1 MSNNNIK
8 NFKCLDNL
16 IHSGVKEI
24 VLDSDI
30 VLGDDEKYKYLN
42 GIKLDVNDLAI
53 DGNGHAI
60 DARGLTRIFFC
71 TGKNVTI
78 KNMILKNGF
87 SEDGGA
93 INNWGELTITKTTL
107 NKNTAQEDSG
117 TIYSNKEI
125 SIADCTLVNNLQSPF
140 SFVENNNRFDIAWN
154 DDVISSDE
162 VTIYLDNKCNGKYH
176 IIDNLIEWNKIL
188 SKGSHK
194 IILELKDNNKIKM
207 NFTYSPDIIK
217 TNVNN
222 YAELINSINKAKY
235 TITPKYII
243 NLNKRDYNATKTIVW
258 NPISNLNLII
268 NGNGMTLDGQNKC
281 QFIKIGTNS
290 KITLNNIILT
300 KYTTQKYGGA
310 INNWG
315 ELTITK
321 STLKENTAHRDGGAI
336 NNNGELP
343 ITKSTLNNNTTQEGN
358 GGAIHNQQGEITITK
373 STLNNNTAHRGGGA
387 ITNWSHL
394 TITESTLTENTASN
408 GGAICI
414 NNGVCIIMDSSLMNN
429 KTKNDGGGA
438 IYKFSGKL
446 TIADS
451 KINNNMAKRN
461 GGAIANEKDE
471 LNIIS
476 SILNHNLSNGEYGG
490 GAIISLYEVKINE
503 SKFNAN
509 VAKEGNGGAIFLKDS
524 KYESKNC
531 TFKDNKPDNV
541 YNDEN

>member
-336 NNNGELP
+336 NNNGEL
-343 ITKSTLNNNTTQEGN
+343 
-358 GGAIHNQQGEITITK
+358 TITK

>member
-93 INNWGELTITKTTL
+93 INNWGELTITKSTHNNNTAQEYGGAIHNDEGGELTITKTTL

-336 NNNGELP
+336 NNNGELT
-343 ITKSTLNNNTTQEGN
+343 ITKSTLNNNTT
-358 GGAIHNQQGEITITK
+358 
-373 STLNNNTAHRGGGA
+373 HRGGGA

>member
-1 MSNNNIK
+1 MSIHQNRNKFQDNIK
-8 NFKCLDNL
+8 Q
-16 IHSGVKEI
+16 
-24 VLDSDI
+24 
-30 VLGDDEKYKYLN
+30 YYLN
-42 GIKLDVNDLAI
+42 KIHHTKY
-53 DGNGHAI
+53 
-60 DARGLTRIFFC
+60 
-71 TGKNVTI
+71 
-78 KNMILKNGF
+78 
-87 SEDGGA
+87 GGA

-107 NKNTAQEDSG
+107 NKNSAQEDSG

-162 VTIYLDNKCNGKYH
+162 VTIYLDNKCDGKYH

-207 NFTYSPDIIK
+207 SFTYSPDIIK

-336 NNNGELP
+336 NNNGELT
-343 ITKSTLNNNTTQEGN
+343 ITKSTLNNNTTKYDGGAINNWGELTITESTFNNNTTQEGN

-387 ITNWSHL
+387 ITNWSQL

-531 TFKDNKPDNV
+531 TFKDNKPDDV